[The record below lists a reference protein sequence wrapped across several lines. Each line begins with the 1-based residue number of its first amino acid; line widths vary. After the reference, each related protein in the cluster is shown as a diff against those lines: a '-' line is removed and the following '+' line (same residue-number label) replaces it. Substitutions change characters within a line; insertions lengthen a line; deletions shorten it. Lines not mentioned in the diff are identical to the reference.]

1 MIWVRF
7 CFCCTLSASAFSVST
22 VEAQLLGRQ
31 NGLLNC
37 NLIHRL
43 QSRTANP
50 SQRLV
55 CLPTDEVICV
65 PNAMAGY
72 TTESTTCTGQVLRT
86 VTESYSVSDSS
97 SQIKEDI
104 KRVKEKLDL
113 IQPGQETSLKS
124 LQEEL
129 QEIKEMLKKT
139 TNSTSEVLRRL
150 EVSERLVESMIR
162 AAEHNASDVVE
173 TRPVDDLRLAQDLR

>member
-1 MIWVRF
+1 MIWFRF
-7 CFCCTLSASAFSVST
+7 CFCCALSVSAFSVST
-22 VEAQLLGRQ
+22 AEAQLFGRQ

-43 QSRTANP
+43 QSRSVNP

-55 CLPTDEVICV
+55 CSPSDEVVCV
-65 PNAMAGY
+65 PNEMAEY
-72 TTESTTCTGQVLRT
+72 ATESTTCTVQVPRT
-86 VTESYSVSDSS
+86 VTKTYSASDSS

-113 IQPGQETSLKS
+113 IQPRQETSLKS
-124 LQEEL
+124 LQDEL
-129 QEIKEMLKKT
+129 REIKEMLKKT

-150 EVSERLVESMIR
+150 EASERLVESMIR
-162 AAEHNASDVVE
+162 AEEHNSSDVVE
-173 TRPVDDLRLAQDLR
+173 ARPVDGPRLAQDLR

>member
-37 NLIHRL
+37 NLVHRL
-43 QSRTANP
+43 QSRSGNP
-50 SQRLV
+50 SQRHV
-55 CLPTDEVICV
+55 CSPSDEVICV
-65 PNAMAGY
+65 PNEMAGY
-72 TTESTTCTGQVLRT
+72 ATESTTYTVQVPRT
-86 VTESYSVSDSS
+86 VTESYSASDSS

-113 IQPGQETSLKS
+113 IQPRQETSLKS
-124 LQEEL
+124 LQDEL
-129 QEIKEMLKKT
+129 REIKEMLKKT

-150 EVSERLVESMIR
+150 EVSERLVESMIH
-162 AAEHNASDVVE
+162 AEEHDLSDVVE
-173 TRPVDDLRLAQDLR
+173 TRPVDGLRLAQDLR